1 MARMRNRLP
10 RTRKKS
16 QIKRQN
22 QTLNSDIR
30 SFPKSMKRVNLKTV
44 QTCSE
49 GKTKT
54 DLMDPNDSKQGKKL
68 TGGSKISKIWENSC
82 SCNNWR
88 LPGEPRS
95 LDNLFLE

>member
-1 MARMRNRLP
+1 MRNRLP

-22 QTLNSDIR
+22 QTLNSDIS

-44 QTCSE
+44 QTFSE

-54 DLMDPNDSKQGKKL
+54 EFMDPNDSRQD
-68 TGGSKISKIWENSC
+68 EN
-82 SCNNWR
+82 
-88 LPGEPRS
+88 
-95 LDNLFLE
+95 